1 MYESTNM
8 NLWQRV
14 KSTDPKYTKNTNN
27 GKYDFTCIDPQW
39 QLQKATEL
47 WGPYGLRWGM
57 SDLQFSTHDDGTAK
71 MMMLAANFFY
81 PFQPSGM
88 DGRFEIVHFPIAV
101 CIKLRAGDDTVK
113 KLITSA
119 RSKAL
124 SFLGFSADV
133 FLGQFEDNHYVQL
146 AKVKYGD
153 QDAFMVKATGRIK
166 TAKTLEDLGAI
177 REKVEEMVGLDTI
190 TQEQGVDLLQV
201 IDEKRSEFS
210 E

>member
-1 MYESTNM
+1 MSENM
-8 NLWQRV
+8 KLWNRV
-14 KSTDPKYTKNTNN
+14 KSTDPKYTKDANN
-27 GKYDFTCIDPQW
+27 GKYGFTCIDPQW

-57 SDLQFSTHDDGTAK
+57 NDLQFTTHDDGVVHDNGSVK
-71 MMMLAANFFY
+71 LMMIQANFFY
-81 PFQPSGM
+81 PAEPQGHQ
-88 DGRFEIVHFPIAV
+88 VNFPIAA

-124 SFLGFSADV
+124 SLLGFSADV
-133 FLGQFEDNHYVQL
+133 FLGKFEDNHYVQM
-146 AKVKYGD
+146 AKVKHGD
-153 QDAFMVKATGRIK
+153 QDAFMFKATGRIK
-166 TAKTLEDLGAI
+166 TAKTLEDLDAI
-177 REKVEEMVGLDTI
+177 REKIEEMVGLDTI
-190 TQEQGVDLLQV
+190 TQEQGVELLQV